1 METSAFDDQIF
12 GDFTTPLSP
21 IDKNIAVP
29 QPNNGQ
35 IHILMGVPSQNSH
48 SPNELQCGSNQRLPD
63 VHSLLPGSPK
73 IDHYKGMDYNKMDYG
88 KVGSY
93 SPTHGMHS
101 HQIMTSGANV
111 QLINGKMQSYAPMN
125 VHHSMQSNN
134 NKIEYNS
141 GMASNHAK
149 MDYDPYQGYGQHQ
162 TIIAHQ
168 SHMEGGVGSMVG
180 GCGGALN
187 GMTMKRKSEES
198 LNNSSGS
205 STPNTILTSSSNGQ
219 NDCGPN
225 PSGGAGGGSS
235 AGGGGTPKKNDKK
248 KSDPNGVK
256 KKKTRTTF
264 TAYQL
269 EELERAFE
277 RAPYPDV
284 FAREELALKLNLSES
299 RVQVWFQVSVLLF
312 CELEDPSRKHS
323 KCHPIKYTDAV
334 WKASE
339 RIKTVRP
346 SIHPSVQN
354 HINN

>member
-1 METSAFDDQIF
+1 MESSAFDDQIF
-12 GDFTTPLSP
+12 GDFSTPLSP

-29 QPNNGQ
+29 QPNGQ
-35 IHILMGVPSQNSH
+35 IHILMGVPTQNSH
-48 SPNELQCGSNQRLPD
+48 SPNELQCGNQRLPD
-63 VHSLLPGSPK
+63 VQSLLSGSSPNR
-73 IDHYKGMDYNKMDYG
+73 DHYKGLDYNKMDYG

-93 SPTHGMHS
+93 SPTHGLQN

-111 QLINGKMQSYAPMN
+111 QLVNGKMQAYTPMN
-125 VHHSMQSNN
+125 VHSLQPNKLEYIGSGGAMSNN
-134 NKIEYNS
+134 
-141 GMASNHAK
+141 HPK

-162 TIIAHQ
+162 TLIPHP
-168 SHMEGGVGSMVG
+168 SHMDTSMGGVPM
-180 GCGGALN
+180 N
-187 GMTMKRKSEES
+187 GMGSMKRKSEES

-219 NDCGPN
+219 NEAGN
-225 PSGGAGGGSS
+225 GGAGVGAGTGGGAGGNS
-235 AGGGGTPKKNDKK
+235 TPKKNDKK

-299 RVQVWFQVSVLLF
+299 RVQVWFQVSVTIRSQRVRDMQTGQDDFRYIGAGWKPPLF
-312 CELEDPSRKHS
+312 KQH
-323 KCHPIKYTDAV
+323 
-334 WKASE
+334 
-339 RIKTVRP
+339 TVQE
-346 SIHPSVQN
+346 SDN
-354 HINN
+354 

>member
-12 GDFTTPLSP
+12 GDFSTPLSP

-29 QPNNGQ
+29 QPNGQ

-48 SPNELQCGSNQRLPD
+48 SPNELQCGSQRLPD

-73 IDHYKGMDYNKMDYG
+73 KDHYKGMDYNLMDYG

-93 SPTHGMHS
+93 SPTHALQN

-111 QLINGKMQSYAPMN
+111 QLVNGKMQTYTPMN
-125 VHHSMQSNN
+125 VHKLDYIGGGMSSNN
-134 NKIEYNS
+134 
-141 GMASNHAK
+141 HPK
-149 MDYDPYQGYGQHQ
+149 MEYDPYQGYGQHQ
-162 TIIAHQ
+162 NLIPHP
-168 SHMEGGVGSMVG
+168 SHMDGSMG
-180 GCGGALN
+180 GQMN
-187 GMTMKRKSEES
+187 GMGTMKRKSEES

-205 STPNTILTSSSNGQ
+205 STPILASSSNGQ
-219 NDCGPN
+219 NDCSQGAGN
-225 PSGGAGGGSS
+225 PSGTNAGGVS
-235 AGGGGTPKKNDKK
+235 TPKKNDKK

-299 RVQVWFQVSVLLF
+299 RVQVWFQVSVL
-312 CELEDPSRKHS
+312 RN
-323 KCHPIKYTDAV
+323 A
-334 WKASE
+334 ASVKLNCNK
-339 RIKTVRP
+339 KTLNCA
-346 SIHPSVQN
+346 S
-354 HINN
+354 

>member
-1 METSAFDDQIF
+1 MTVINNYLNRTMETSAFDDQIF
-12 GDFTTPLSP
+12 GDFSTPLSP

-29 QPNNGQ
+29 QPNGQ

-48 SPNELQCGSNQRLPD
+48 SPHEMQCGSQRLPD
-63 VHSLLPGSPK
+63 VTSLLPGSPK

-93 SPTHGMHS
+93 SPTHALQN

-111 QLINGKMQSYAPMN
+111 QLLNGKMQSYAPMN
-125 VHHSMQSNN
+125 VHPMQANKLEYVGGGGMSNN
-134 NKIEYNS
+134 
-141 GMASNHAK
+141 HPK

-162 TIIAHQ
+162 SLISHP
-168 SHMEGGVGSMVG
+168 SHMDGSMG
-180 GCGGALN
+180 GGGGLSMN
-187 GMTMKRKSEES
+187 GMGSMKRKSEES

-219 NDCGPN
+219 NDCGQN
-225 PSGGAGGGSS
+225 SGQNHPSGTNVSGGGSS
-235 AGGGGTPKKNDKK
+235 TPKKNDKK

-284 FAREELALKLNLSES
+284 FAREELALKLSLSES
-299 RVQVWFQVSVLLF
+299 RVQVWFQVSG
-312 CELEDPSRKHS
+312 
-323 KCHPIKYTDAV
+323 
-334 WKASE
+334 
-339 RIKTVRP
+339 
-346 SIHPSVQN
+346 
-354 HINN
+354 

>member
-1 METSAFDDQIF
+1 MSEIKMETSAFDDQIF
-12 GDFTTPLSP
+12 GDFSTPLSP

-29 QPNNGQ
+29 QPNGQ

-48 SPNELQCGSNQRLPD
+48 SPNELQCGVSSQQRLPD
-63 VHSLLPGSPK
+63 VHSLLPEK

-93 SPTHGMHS
+93 SPTHGLQN

-111 QLINGKMQSYAPMN
+111 QLVNGKMQTYAPMN
-125 VHHSMQSNN
+125 VHPLQS
-134 NKIEYNS
+134 NKIEY
-141 GMASNHAK
+141 GAMANNHPK

-162 TIIAHQ
+162 TLIPHP
-168 SHMEGGVGSMVG
+168 SHMDMGGGGGGGLSM
-180 GCGGALN
+180 N
-187 GMTMKRKSEES
+187 GMGSMKRKSEES

-219 NDCGPN
+219 NDCGQN
-225 PSGGAGGGSS
+225 PSGASS
-235 AGGGGTPKKNDKK
+235 NGGGGGGGNSTPKKNDKK

-299 RVQVWFQVSVLLF
+299 RVQVWFQVSAVCGYNLINFVQQDQLDGWDEQ
-312 CELEDPSRKHS
+312 ELKWEHTHLVHHS
-323 KCHPIKYTDAV
+323 L
-334 WKASE
+334 
-339 RIKTVRP
+339 
-346 SIHPSVQN
+346 SI
-354 HINN
+354 INYFLELCIMD

>member
-12 GDFTTPLSP
+12 GDFSTPLSP

-29 QPNNGQ
+29 QPNGQ

-48 SPNELQCGSNQRLPD
+48 SPNELQHCGGNQQRLPD

-73 IDHYKGMDYNKMDYG
+73 IDHYKGMEYNKMDYG

-93 SPTHGMHS
+93 SPTHALQN

-111 QLINGKMQSYAPMN
+111 QLLNGKMQSYASMN
-125 VHHSMQSNN
+125 VHPMQS
-134 NKIEYNS
+134 NKIEYS
-141 GMASNHAK
+141 GGGGMSNVNHNQK
-149 MDYDPYQGYGQHQ
+149 MDYDPYHHSGYGQHQ
-162 TIIAHQ
+162 SLLPHP
-168 SHMEGGVGSMVG
+168 SHMDGGGGSMG
-180 GCGGALN
+180 GGLLSMN
-187 GMTMKRKSEES
+187 GMGTMKRKSEES
-198 LNNSSGS
+198 LNNNSSGS

-219 NDCGPN
+219 NECGQ
-225 PSGGAGGGSS
+225 S
-235 AGGGGTPKKNDKK
+235 AGGGGQNHPSATSASVTPKKNDKK

-299 RVQVWFQVSVLLF
+299 RVQVWFQVS
-312 CELEDPSRKHS
+312 ESG
-323 KCHPIKYTDAV
+323 
-334 WKASE
+334 
-339 RIKTVRP
+339 
-346 SIHPSVQN
+346 
-354 HINN
+354 

>member
-12 GDFTTPLSP
+12 GDFSTPLSP

-29 QPNNGQ
+29 QPNGQ

-48 SPNELQCGSNQRLPD
+48 SPNELQCGGGGGGSQRLPD

-73 IDHYKGMDYNKMDYG
+73 MDHYKGMDYNKMDYG

-93 SPTHGMHS
+93 SPTHGLQN

-111 QLINGKMQSYAPMN
+111 QLVNGKMQTYAPMN
-125 VHHSMQSNN
+125 VHQLQS
-134 NKIEYNS
+134 NKIEYVGGV
-141 GMASNHAK
+141 GMSNNHPK

-162 TIIAHQ
+162 TIIPHP
-168 SHMEGGVGSMVG
+168 SHMDMLGGGGNGPVGGVMVG
-180 GCGGALN
+180 GGPMN
-187 GMTMKRKSEES
+187 GMGVMKRKSEES

-205 STPNTILTSSSNGQ
+205 STPNPILTSSSNGQ
-219 NDCGPN
+219 NECAVN
-225 PSGGAGGGSS
+225 PSGTS
-235 AGGGGTPKKNDKK
+235 AGGTPKKSDKK

-299 RVQVWFQVSVLLF
+299 RVQVWFQVSVSMGGKV
-312 CELEDPSRKHS
+312 C
-323 KCHPIKYTDAV
+323 
-334 WKASE
+334 SE
-339 RIKTVRP
+339 CT
-346 SIHPSVQN
+346 
-354 HINN
+354 